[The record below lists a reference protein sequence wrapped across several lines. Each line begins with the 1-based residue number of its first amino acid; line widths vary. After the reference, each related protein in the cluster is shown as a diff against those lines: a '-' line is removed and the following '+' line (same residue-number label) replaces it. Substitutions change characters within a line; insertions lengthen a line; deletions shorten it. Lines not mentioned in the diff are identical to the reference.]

1 MPGGQWQAGCSGW
14 GIRTRLDGLL
24 ADGFIDR
31 EGHDAAA
38 RFRRDYEAAAGRVL
52 RSPLAGIEVGLG
64 PRGDG
69 GDRERGMFARL
80 AAARRLRQAQA
91 RLGKTA
97 WLLLIA
103 CVVEGSSGH
112 RWRGRSA

>member
-1 MPGGQWQAGCSGW
+1 M
-14 GIRTRLDGLL
+14 
-24 ADGFIDR
+24 
-31 EGHDAAA
+31 
-38 RFRRDYEAAAGRVL
+38 L

-69 GDRERGMFARL
+69 GDRERGMFAQL

-97 WLLLIA
+97 WLLLIGL
-103 CVVEGSSGH
+103 CG
-112 RWRGRSA
+112 RGKLWAPLARKVGLTVTKTKLAVAEAIARLPDAPP